1 MEDGPPIY
9 ITKNITLQ
17 SCESLHK
24 GSIIYSGGVHLP
36 YWDPWVFVFNNHHI
50 EIKLYLV
57 ELTSTTRAKIMLET
71 P

>member
-1 MEDGPPIY
+1 MDPLYILQRILLFNRVKACIKGP
-9 ITKNITLQ
+9 
-17 SCESLHK
+17 S
-24 GSIIYSGGVHLP
+24 SIVWGVHLP
-36 YWDPWVFVFNNHHI
+36 YWVPWVFVCNNHHI